1 MSIEYYTYELKRSRL
16 GKAFGDKVAIREDWV
31 KRTRRYVVAQ
41 GLDLNKLALFVKK
54 GLFDRRVDGFNQ
66 QALSEPLSSAQ
77 QWTLMFVILS
87 DFGVPEW
94 LRDPTKDENTP
105 DMEVA
110 EPEEEDESVT
120 NAILSAPTSVATGL
134 IGLTA
139 SVTTATIDAGKSVGE
154 TAIGVAATPV
164 KSLSGLMSG
173 AAVEAAEAIQE
184 ADAVIS
190 GAVADD
196 VPAEDTTEDV
206 PAEDVP
212 AEETT
217 ETDAGE
223 GQSGE

>member
-54 GLFDRRVDGFNQ
+54 GLCDRRVDGFNQ
-66 QALSEPLSSAQ
+66 KALAEPLSRAQ

-94 LRDPTKDENTP
+94 LRDPTTDENTP
-105 DMEVA
+105 EMEVA
-110 EPEEEDESVT
+110 EPEEEDENVA
-120 NAILSAPTSVATGL
+120 NAILSAPVNAATG
-134 IGLTA
+134 IFGLTA
-139 SVTTATIDAGKSVGE
+139 TVASATIDAGKSVGE

-164 KSLSGLMSG
+164 KSLSGLMAG

-190 GAVADD
+190 EAITEA
-196 VPAEDTTEDV
+196 PAEAITEA
-206 PAEDVP
+206 PAEAITEAP

-217 ETDAGE
+217 DTGE